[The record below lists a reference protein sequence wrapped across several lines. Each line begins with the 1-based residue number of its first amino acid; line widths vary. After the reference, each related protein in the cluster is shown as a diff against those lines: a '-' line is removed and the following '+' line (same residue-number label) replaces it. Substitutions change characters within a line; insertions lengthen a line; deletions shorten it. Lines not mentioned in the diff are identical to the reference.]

1 MKALNN
7 INENQESK
15 KDEMNLHKPKL
26 EGKKQKESK
35 IQSLNIMKAIK
46 ESLNYTKA

>member
-1 MKALNN
+1 MKALDDNN
-7 INENQESK
+7 EKQESN

-35 IQSLNIMKAIK
+35 IQSLNVN
-46 ESLNYTKA
+46 ESNNGKLKQY